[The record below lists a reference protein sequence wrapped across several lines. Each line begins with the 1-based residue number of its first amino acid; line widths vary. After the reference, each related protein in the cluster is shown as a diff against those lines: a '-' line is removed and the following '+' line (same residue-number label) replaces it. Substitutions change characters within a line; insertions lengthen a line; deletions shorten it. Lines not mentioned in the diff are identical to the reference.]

1 MELRGSE
8 VGWEGW
14 RAGAGRDGGRREAGT
29 EGDRVGSMDGGR

>member
-14 RAGAGRDGGRREAGT
+14 RDEGREEAGT
-29 EGDRVGSMDGGR
+29 EGDRVGSMDVGR